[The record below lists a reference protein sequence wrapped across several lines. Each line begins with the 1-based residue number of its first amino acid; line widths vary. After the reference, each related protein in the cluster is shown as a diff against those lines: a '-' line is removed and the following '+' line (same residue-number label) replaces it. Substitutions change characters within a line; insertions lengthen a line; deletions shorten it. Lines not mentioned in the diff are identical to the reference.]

1 MRNERKPVTVE
12 QIAKEAG
19 MSQLLAGEFPYSPGR
34 RGSRTQKLN
43 ASAERILRY
52 MAEMGMASQASDDSF
67 AASKN
72 TEALEMPS
80 IRAGVG
86 FG

>member
-1 MRNERKPVTVE
+1 MRNERKSVIVE
-12 QIAKEAG
+12 QIAKETG
-19 MSQLLAGEFPYSPGR
+19 ISQFLVSEFPYSLGR
-34 RGSRTQKLN
+34 RGSRTQTLN

-52 MAEMGMASQASDDSF
+52 MTEMGMASQVSDDSF

-72 TEALEMPS
+72 TEAPS
-80 IRAGVG
+80 IRAGVC